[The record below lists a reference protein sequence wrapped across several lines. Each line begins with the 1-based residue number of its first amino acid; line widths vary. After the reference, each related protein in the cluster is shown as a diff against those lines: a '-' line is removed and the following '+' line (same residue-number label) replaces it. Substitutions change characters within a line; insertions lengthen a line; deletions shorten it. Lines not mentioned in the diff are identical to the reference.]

1 MLKVEDIEIG
11 PYIIS
16 SQLWHLH
23 TTSMAEQ
30 KVSFTIRRPTPVS
43 RAASPGNDSD
53 TTPSFKLP
61 SLPRHLSATPQGSP
75 LARSTTSSPKP
86 TQVQHSYP
94 AGDDSSEDDDAVVR
108 DELVTGFD
116 KFGVQRCVL
125 FCRLFR
131 GLFNSQ
137 KVNHYIFFYSLSG
150 ERKSKQEPLVI
161 PALKNKDWRAL
172 ALKRRSAGQYV
183 PASAKA
189 ETGKDGSVGGLGTRD
204 SINSGPVLSGLQ
216 VKKQEGRDSDEH
228 LDHEMTEDLETTDVK
243 MEDEETEDQKA
254 LRAILAETNG
264 VEHDGPV
271 VDIIPTPISETDALK
286 QDVDELPDVAT
297 LDDYARVPVSQFG
310 AALLRGMGWKEG
322 TAASRKPG
330 RGIVE
335 PYLPTARPALL
346 GIGAKEQEVYDDG
359 SKRKVGKSTR
369 PERRYVPIIKQERN
383 DNSGSTSEGRRRER
397 SLSPRRGSAP
407 VSRRGSRSPRRSR
420 ERDTRDRSDPGY
432 KKRDNR
438 HRDSSPR
445 ERTYEYEY
453 GRSKERN
460 RGGYGDRERGD
471 RSRESGRK

>member
-1 MLKVEDIEIG
+1 M
-11 PYIIS
+11 
-16 SQLWHLH
+16 
-23 TTSMAEQ
+23 
-30 KVSFTIRRPTPVS
+30 
-43 RAASPGNDSD
+43 
-53 TTPSFKLP
+53 
-61 SLPRHLSATPQGSP
+61 
-75 LARSTTSSPKP
+75 
-86 TQVQHSYP
+86 
-94 AGDDSSEDDDAVVR
+94 
-108 DELVTGFD
+108 
-116 KFGVQRCVL
+116 
-125 FCRLFR
+125 
-131 GLFNSQ
+131 
-137 KVNHYIFFYSLSG
+137 
-150 ERKSKQEPLVI
+150 VI

-172 ALKRRSAGQYV
+172 ALKRRSAAQYV

-204 SINSGPVLSGLQ
+204 TINSGPVLSGLQ
-216 VKKQEGRDSDEH
+216 VKKREGRGSDEH
-228 LDHEMTEDLETTDVK
+228 QDHAMTEDLETTDVK
-243 MEDEETEDQKA
+243 MQDDETEDQKA

-264 VEHDGPV
+264 VEHDGAV
-271 VDIIPTPISETDALK
+271 VDIIPTYISETDALK

-330 RGIVE
+330 RGMVE

-346 GIGAKEQEVYDDG
+346 GIGAKEQEVFDDG
-359 SKRKVGKSTR
+359 SKRKGSKNTR
-369 PERRYVPIIKQERN
+369 PERRYVPIIKKERN
-383 DNSGSTSEGRRRER
+383 DISGSTSEGRRRER

-432 KKRDNR
+432 RKRDNR

-460 RGGYGDRERGD
+460 RGGYGDGERGD
-471 RSRESGRK
+471 RSRESSQK

>member
-1 MLKVEDIEIG
+1 
-11 PYIIS
+11 
-16 SQLWHLH
+16 
-23 TTSMAEQ
+23 MAEQ

-61 SLPRHLSATPQGSP
+61 SLPRHLSSTPQGSP

-94 AGDDSSEDDDAVVR
+94 AGDDSSEDEDAVVQ

-116 KFGVQRCVL
+116 KFGVQRL
-125 FCRLFR
+125 T
-131 GLFNSQ
+131 
-137 KVNHYIFFYSLSG
+137 G
-150 ERKSKQEPLVI
+150 ERKFKQEPLVI

-216 VKKQEGRDSDEH
+216 VKKREGRGSDEH

-297 LDDYARVPVSQFG
+297 PDDYARVPVSQFG

-330 RGIVE
+330 KGMVE

-359 SKRKVGKSTR
+359 SKRKASKNTR
-369 PERRYVPIIKQERN
+369 PERRYVPIIKKERN

-420 ERDTRDRSDPGY
+420 ERDTRDGSDPGY
-432 KKRDNR
+432 KRRDNR
-438 HRDSSPR
+438 RGDSSPR

-460 RGGYGDRERGD
+460 RGGYGDGERGD